1 MNNINAILEK
11 LTLEEKVGQ
20 LLCFNI
26 IPEMSDEEF
35 DDLLRRTKAGGVY
48 VVVPHTPERLK
59 QYREV
64 MQEASGIPGIVSAD
78 IEWGPDSI
86 EGEKITV
93 FAMGTGACDDAEL
106 VEKMHR
112 ASAEVN
118 RKAGIHLSFSPVVDI
133 NRNPDNPITN
143 IRAVS
148 DSADQVIK
156 MASAQVRG
164 FQKDGLIMTTC
175 KHFPGDGID
184 DRNQHFCTTINSLSA
199 KEWMDTFGKAYKAMF
214 KEGAAAVMIGHIS
227 LPALQDPEEYD
238 EGIGYR
244 PATLSYS
251 LQTKLLREKLGFKGC
266 IISDALSMI
275 GCGCAMP
282 AEKIAVEFIKAGGD
296 FLIYPL
302 PDDHERIIEAV
313 KNGEISMER
322 LNDAVRHVL
331 ELKEKARLFEDEE
344 KVLADMDGKN
354 ELYTLAERV
363 AEKSITVVR
372 NQQDVLP
379 VKLEKGARILLVN
392 IMPEKS
398 MLDFNVLEEELKK
411 RGFEVD
417 SLTNPRHY
425 IIKETMDTYDCI
437 LVNCNI
443 HCRTYPG
450 GGLRVNWTHI
460 WPFWRGYLLQHPKM
474 VFTAFGDPYK
484 LHDFPYVRTYV
495 NAYGHSESIQRGFV
509 KVLLGETEATGKNPV
524 SHQGY
529 FEREV

>member
-1 MNNINAILEK
+1 MNITEKINQM
-11 LTLEEKVGQ
+11 TLEEKVGQ

-48 VVVPHTPERLK
+48 VVLPHTPERLK
-59 QYREV
+59 QYRDV

-78 IEWGPDSI
+78 IEWGPDSVA
-86 EGEKITV
+86 GEKITV

-118 RKAGIHLSFSPVVDI
+118 RRAGIHLSFSPVVDI

-148 DSADQVIK
+148 DSAEQVIK

-175 KHFPGDGID
+175 KHFPGDGMD
-184 DRNQHFCTTINSLSA
+184 DRNQHFCTTINNLSA

-214 KEGAAAVMIGHIS
+214 EEDAAAVMIGHIS

-275 GCGCAMP
+275 GCCCALP

-302 PDDHERIIEAV
+302 PDDNERIIEAV
-313 KNGEISMER
+313 KQGEISMER
-322 LNDAVRHVL
+322 LDDAVRHVL
-331 ELKEKARLFEDEE
+331 ELKNKARLFEDE
-344 KVLADMDGKN
+344 KNVLADMDEKN
-354 ELYTLAERV
+354 ELYALSDRV
-363 AEKSITVVR
+363 AEKSIKIVR
-372 NQQDVLP
+372 NQEGVLP
-379 VKLEKGARILLVN
+379 IKLEKGAKVLLVN
-392 IMPEKS
+392 IVPEKNAP
-398 MLDFNVLEEELKK
+398 DFKVLEEELKK
-411 RGFEVD
+411 RGFMVD
-417 SLTNPRHY
+417 TLTNPRHY
-425 IIKETMDTYDCI
+425 AIKDTMDNYECI
-437 LVNCNI
+437 LVNSNL

-450 GGLRVNWTHI
+450 GGLRVDWTHI

-474 VFTAFGDPYK
+474 VFTSFGDPYK

-495 NAYGHSESIQRGFV
+495 NAFGHSESAQRAFIRI
-509 KVLLGETEATGKNPV
+509 LLGEVKPSAKNPV
-524 SHQGY
+524 SHPGY